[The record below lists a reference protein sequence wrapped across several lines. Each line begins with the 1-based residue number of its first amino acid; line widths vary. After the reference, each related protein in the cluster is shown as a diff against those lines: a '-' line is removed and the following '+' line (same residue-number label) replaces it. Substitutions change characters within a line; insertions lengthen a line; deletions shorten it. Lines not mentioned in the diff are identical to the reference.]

1 MTRPVSILSELWK
14 PMLNIISYEPGVFGM
29 KDHCDMQIQD
39 YSNKDYIVYRVCS
52 LGITMIWRFVQIE
65 ASDSVES
72 FGSKINIGCNG
83 KSLKE
88 PVTFSFYGNAGVWD
102 KQISFI
108 LKFAQM
114 KKKAP
119 PVSGGL
125 YSPEYPKI

>member
-1 MTRPVSILSELWK
+1 MTLPVSILSELGK

-39 YSNKDYIVYRVCS
+39 YSNKDYIVYGVCS

-88 PVTFSFYGNAGVWD
+88 PVTFRFYGNASVLD
-102 KQISFI
+102 KKTSIQ
-108 LKFAQM
+108 LKVCTDN
-114 KKKAP
+114 P
-119 PVSGGL
+119 PSPSVLGGL
-125 YSPEYPKI
+125 SPKYPQT